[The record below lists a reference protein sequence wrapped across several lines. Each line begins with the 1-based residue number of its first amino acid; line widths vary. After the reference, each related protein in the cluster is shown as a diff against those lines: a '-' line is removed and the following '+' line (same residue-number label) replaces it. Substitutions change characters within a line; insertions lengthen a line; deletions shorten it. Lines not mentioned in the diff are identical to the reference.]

1 MKEEKA
7 YIISVKKNKGE
18 NKGRIT
24 RLFVNKKSPN
34 TVVESH
40 TKSGDFYAHG
50 SYECTITQL
59 LDSETFILLK
69 KADVDKVKRH
79 TGKTYDFIR
88 KAEYEKTLAKRA
100 ATRQKN
106 KAKTETTKPEAKP
119 EAKREDE
126 ATKPKAKREDE
137 AAKPEDRDMEYEA
150 FLQAC
155 DEQAA
160 ARDAHDAKQGGKP
173 KDKIIVTKPRGKH
186 QTHEIKAADG
196 TIICQMSVANPEMM
210 EPAPEPSPE
219 ATPEPATR
227 GRKRAVHK
235 VILPD
240 GEEAIPI
247 PAGFQLIKG
256 IILIREHRG
265 VTHEVIVQ
273 DLNAFIYEGTT
284 YKTLTEVSW
293 KAAGYQISGNSFFGL
308 PSKKRSN

>member
-88 KAEYEKTLAKRA
+88 KDEYEKTLAKRA
-100 ATRQKN
+100 ATRAKN
-106 KAKTETTKPEAKP
+106 KAKTEAT
-119 EAKREDE
+119 KREDE
-126 ATKPKAKREDE
+126 
-137 AAKPEDRDMEYEA
+137 AKPEDRDMEYEA

-160 ARDAHDAKQGGKP
+160 ARDAQQGGKP
-173 KDKIIVTKPRGKH
+173 EDEIIVTKPRGKH

-219 ATPEPATR
+219 PSPAPSPEPSPEGATR

-240 GEEAIPI
+240 GEEAILI
-247 PAGFQLIKG
+247 PEGFQLIKG

-308 PSKKRSN
+308 PSKKRA